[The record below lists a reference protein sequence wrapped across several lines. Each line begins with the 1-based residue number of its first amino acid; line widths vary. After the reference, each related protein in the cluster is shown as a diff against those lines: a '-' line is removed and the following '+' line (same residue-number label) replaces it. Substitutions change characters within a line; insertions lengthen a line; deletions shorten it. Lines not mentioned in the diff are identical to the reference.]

1 MSGKERGDMTNVNK
15 ATLRVLGVAAIASL
29 GAAAFTGCASVGGS
43 AAITVGTTDQVVSLD
58 PAAEYDNGSFAI
70 INQVYP
76 FLLNSV
82 QGKAEVTPDI
92 ATSASFT
99 SPKEYTVV
107 LKSGLK
113 FANGHDLTASDVK
126 FSFDRVVKIADE
138 NGPSS
143 LLWNLESTE
152 AKDDTTVVFHL
163 KNANDQTFPATL
175 SSPAGP
181 IIDEETFP
189 ADKIL
194 ADEAIAKAHPFAG
207 QYDITSY
214 KKNELVGFKKFDG
227 YNGNLGAAVNSV
239 VNLKYYT
246 DSSNL
251 KLDVQKGNIDVAA
264 RSLSAT
270 DIESLS
276 SDSNVTVHK
285 GPGGE
290 IRYIVFN
297 FDTQPFGAKTADADA
312 KKALAVRQAVAHI
325 VDRQAISDQV
335 YKGTYAPLYS
345 YVPTGIPGAVEPLKD
360 LYGKNGAPDVDAAKA
375 AFKAA
380 GITSPVTLNLQWTPA
395 HYGPSS
401 GDEYALI
408 KSQLEA
414 SGLFKVN
421 LQSTEWVTYT
431 DERKKDAYP
440 AYQLG
445 WFPDYSDADNWLTP
459 FFLQGGFLHNHYDN
473 AAVDALITKQGVE
486 TDATARQQE
495 IEAIQLA
502 VAKDLSTVPL
512 LQGSQV
518 VVAGK
523 SIKGV
528 VLDASFK
535 LRFASLTK

>member
-1 MSGKERGDMTNVNK
+1 MTINK
-15 ATLRVLGVAAIASL
+15 IALRVLGVAAAASL
-29 GAAAFTGCASVGGS
+29 SIAGLAGCASVSGS
-43 AAITVGTTDQVVSLD
+43 SAITVGTTDQVVSLD
-58 PAAEYDNGSFAI
+58 PAGEYDNGSFAVV
-70 INQVYP
+70 NQVYP

-82 QGKAEVTPDI
+82 QGKAEVSPDI

-99 SPKEYTVV
+99 SPTEYTVV

-113 FANGHDLTASDVK
+113 FANGDELTASDVK
-126 FSFDRVVKIADE
+126 FSIDREIKIADE

-143 LLWNLESTE
+143 LLWNLGSV
-152 AKDDTTVVFHL
+152 AVKDDLTVVFTL
-163 KNANDQTFPATL
+163 KSANDQTFPATL

-181 IIDEETFP
+181 IVDEQVFP
-189 ADKIL
+189 ADKL
-194 ADEAIAKAHPFAG
+194 LGDDEIVAKHPFAG

-214 KKNELVGFKKFDG
+214 KKNELVSFKKYDG
-227 YNGNLGAAVNSV
+227 YNGNLGLAQNSV

-246 DSSNL
+246 DASNL

-276 SDSNVTVHK
+276 GDSNLTVHK

-297 FDTQPFGAKTADADA
+297 FNTQPFGAKTSTPDA
-312 KKALAVRQAVAHI
+312 KKALAVRQAVADLI
-325 VDRQAISDQV
+325 DRQAISDQV

-345 YVPTGIPGAVEPLKD
+345 YVPTGIPGAVTPLKD
-360 LYGKNGAPDVDAAKA
+360 LYGKDGGPDADAAKA
-375 AFKAA
+375 VFAAA
-380 GITSPVTLNLQWTPA
+380 GITAPVTLNLQWTPA

-421 LQSTEWVTYT
+421 LQSTEWTTYSK
-431 DERKKDAYP
+431 ERTADAFP

-459 FFLQGGFLHNHYDN
+459 FFLQGGFLGNHYDN
-473 AAVDALITKQGVE
+473 AAVDTLIKAQGVE
-486 TDATARQQE
+486 TDATKRQQD

-518 VVAGK
+518 VVSGK
-523 SIKGV
+523 NVKGV
-528 VLDASFK
+528 ILDPSFK

>member
-1 MSGKERGDMTNVNK
+1 MTTSSI
-15 ATLRVLGVAAIASL
+15 ALRALGVVAVASL
-29 GAAAFTGCASVGGS
+29 GIAGFAGCAKVDTAA

-58 PAAEYDNGSFAI
+58 PAGEYDNGSFAVV
-70 INQVYP
+70 NQVYP

-99 SPKEYTVV
+99 SPTEYTVV
-107 LKSGLK
+107 LKKGLK

-126 FSFDRVVKIADE
+126 FSIDREVKIADA

-143 LLWNLESTE
+143 LLWNLDSV
-152 AKDDTTVVFHL
+152 AVKDDLTVVFTL
-163 KNANDQTFPATL
+163 KSANDQTFPATL

-181 IIDEETFP
+181 IVDEEVFP
-189 ADKIL
+189 ADKL
-194 ADEAIAKAHPFAG
+194 MADEDIAKAHPFAG
-207 QYDITSY
+207 QYDVTSY
-214 KKNELVGFKKFDG
+214 KKNELVSFKKYDG
-227 YNGNLGAAVNSV
+227 YNGNLGLAQNSV

-246 DSSNL
+246 DASNL

-270 DIESLS
+270 DIESLAKE
-276 SDSNVTVHK
+276 SNLTVHK

-297 FDTQPFGAKTADADA
+297 FDTQPFGTKTATPDA
-312 KKALAVRQAVAHI
+312 KKALAVRQAVADLI
-325 VDRQAISDQV
+325 DRQALSDQV
-335 YKGTYAPLYS
+335 YKGTYSPLYS
-345 YVPTGIPGAVEPLKD
+345 YVPTGIPGAVTPLKD
-360 LYGKNGAPDVDAAKA
+360 LYGKDGGPDAAA
-375 AFKAA
+375 AAAVLKAA
-380 GITSPVTLNLQWTPA
+380 GVTAPVTLDLQWTPA

-408 KSQLEA
+408 KSQLES

-421 LQSTEWVTYT
+421 IQSTEWTTYSK
-431 DERKKDAYP
+431 ERTADAYP

-459 FFLQGGFLHNHYDN
+459 FFLKGGFLANHYDN
-473 AAVDALITKQGVE
+473 AAVDKLIQAQGVE
-486 TDATARQQE
+486 TNAAKRTQQ
-495 IEAIQLA
+495 IEAIQNA
-502 VAKDLSTVPL
+502 VAKDLSTIPM

-523 SIKGV
+523 GVKGI
-528 VLDASFK
+528 VLDPSFK
-535 LRFASLTK
+535 FRFSSLTK

>member
-1 MSGKERGDMTNVNK
+1 MNK
-15 ATLRVLGVAAIASL
+15 ATNLGLRLLGLGVVSTLGVASL
-29 GAAAFTGCASVGGS
+29 TACASVSAG

-58 PAAEYDNGSFAI
+58 PAGEYDNGSFALV
-70 INQVYP
+70 NQVYP

-82 QGKAEVTPDI
+82 QGKAEVSPDI
-92 ATSASFT
+92 AVSASFT
-99 SPKEYTVV
+99 SPTDYTVV
-107 LKSGLK
+107 LKKGLK

-126 FSFDRVVKIADE
+126 FSIDREIAINDP
-138 NGPSS
+138 NGPAS
-143 LLWNLESTE
+143 LLWNLASVSVT
-152 AKDDTTVVFHL
+152 DDTTVVFHL

-181 IIDEETFP
+181 IIDEQVFP
-189 ADKIL
+189 ADKIMS
-194 ADEAIAKAHPFAG
+194 DEAIAKAHPFAG

-227 YNGNLGAAVNSV
+227 YQGNLGLAANSV

-246 DSSNL
+246 DASNL
-251 KLDVQKGNIDVAA
+251 KLDVQKGNIDVAS

-270 DIESLS
+270 DIASLE

-297 FDTQPFGAKTADADA
+297 FDTMPFGVKTADANPA
-312 KKALAVRQAVAHI
+312 KALAVRQAVANI
-325 VDRQAISDQV
+325 VDRQAIGDQV
-335 YKGTYAPLYS
+335 YKGTYTPLYS
-345 YVPTGIPGAVEPLKD
+345 YVPTGIPGATTVLKD
-360 LYGKNGAPDVDAAKA
+360 LYGTNGAPDVAKA
-375 AFKAA
+375 KTLLTAA
-380 GITSPVTLNLQWTPA
+380 GVTAPVTLNIQWAPD

-421 LQSTEWVTYT
+421 IQSTDWVTYSK
-431 DERKKDAYP
+431 ERTADAYP
-440 AYQLG
+440 LYQLG

-459 FFLQGGFLHNHYDN
+459 FFLHGGFLANHYDN
-473 AAVDALITKQGVE
+473 AAVDSLITAQGVE
-486 TDATARQQE
+486 PDAAKRTAD
-495 IEAIQLA
+495 IEQIQAL
-502 VAKDLSTVPL
+502 VAKDLSTLPL

-523 SIKGV
+523 SVKGV
-528 VLDASFK
+528 VLDPSFK
-535 LRFASLTK
+535 FRFASLTK